1 MITFRVRGRTVSVL
15 YSPPPDMAAAGAK
28 LSVVL
33 DRRRPLEPE
42 HVVGLEAE
50 AEQRR
55 WQVHL
60 PAELYDGRSH
70 HIALEAKSDGRL
82 VGTAAFLFSGAPQLL
97 ASRRQTGAAEISP
110 TKPSPTKPGAP
121 APVVEQPSRATPA
134 PLAFAPSRRDGRER
148 LADFL
153 RSEFGGDTVE
163 RVRGYFAVIDALMS
177 DAEQGLRREHLD
189 SLTERLRLLSKAAD
203 DGRPIDASIVLPV
216 FNSIGYT
223 IACVLSLFEHGANSR
238 FEIIVADDASSD
250 ETAAVFGAIGGVVR
264 CVTQVA
270 NQGFNGNCNRAAR
283 EARGRYVAFLNND
296 TFVLEGWLDELLA
309 PFERFSGIGL
319 TGSKLLMPDGTLQE
333 AGGIIWRDASGWN
346 FGRNQD
352 PTLPE
357 FNYVK
362 DVDYVSG
369 ASLAVPKAVWDE
381 IGGFDERYRPAY
393 FEDSDLAFTLRAK
406 GLRTLYAPAS
416 PLIHHEG
423 ISNGTDLAAGIKTHQ
438 IANQPKFIEKWQD
451 VLATE
456 HFPNGEEVFL
466 ARDRSRQKTH
476 MLVID
481 HYVPQPDRDAGSRT
495 LFSYMKMFVDA
506 GLQVSFWPDNLYRD
520 KDYLKALQDL
530 GVEVLYGSQL
540 VGRFP
545 EWIAERGRYLD
556 YVFLSRAHVAIN
568 YIDHLRDH
576 SSAKVLY
583 YGHDLAYERLK
594 QEFAVT
600 GREKIKEEINYW
612 FELEQKIWRK
622 TDVLYYPAREEVEA
636 VENAAP
642 DKTVRKFSIY
652 VYPESDIAEARTRLG
667 QVPNPAATVMFVG
680 GYRHRPNVDGALWF
694 VREILPL
701 VQRQIPEIRTI
712 LAGSFPPAAITR
724 LASSNVL
731 VTGYIA
737 DPVLEWLYRSANA
750 AILPLRF
757 GGGVKGKL
765 IEALRFAVP
774 VVTTR
779 WGAQGLPEP
788 QECVALADSPAE
800 FAERLIETITQPEAA
815 RERARNGLDFIEQEF
830 GYTTVAR
837 RMALDIPELGR
848 LGLGEVRQSDH
859 RRGAARDPE
868 AAAAKRRVRG
878 RRDTAA
884 RVGG

>member
-1 MITFRVRGRTVSVL
+1 
-15 YSPPPDMAAAGAK
+15 
-28 LSVVL
+28 
-33 DRRRPLEPE
+33 
-42 HVVGLEAE
+42 
-50 AEQRR
+50 
-55 WQVHL
+55 
-60 PAELYDGRSH
+60 
-70 HIALEAKSDGRL
+70 
-82 VGTAAFLFSGAPQLL
+82 
-97 ASRRQTGAAEISP
+97 
-110 TKPSPTKPGAP
+110 
-121 APVVEQPSRATPA
+121 
-134 PLAFAPSRRDGRER
+134 
-148 LADFL
+148 
-153 RSEFGGDTVE
+153 SE
-163 RVRGYFAVIDALMS
+163 
-177 DAEQGLRREHLD
+177 
-189 SLTERLRLLSKAAD
+189 AAD
-203 DGRPIDASIVLPV
+203 DARPIEASIIVPV
-216 FNSIGYT
+216 FNSVAFT
-223 IACVLSLFEHGANSR
+223 IACAISIFEHASSTR
-238 FEIIVADDASSD
+238 YEIIVADDASSD
-250 ETAAVFGAIGGVVR
+250 ETADVFAAVGGVLR
-264 CVTQVA
+264 CVTHRV
-270 NQGFNGNCNRAAR
+270 NGGFIRNCNVAAQK
-283 EARGRYVAFLNND
+283 ASGSYVVLLNND
-296 TFVLEGWLDELLA
+296 TLVLDGWLDELLA
-309 PFERFSGIGL
+309 PFKRFADVGL
-319 TGSKLLMPDGTLQE
+319 AGSKLLMPDGTLQE
-333 AGGIIWRDASGWN
+333 AVGIIWRDASGWN

-423 ISNGTDLAAGIKTHQ
+423 VSNGTDLAAGIKAHQ

-466 ARDRSRQKTH
+466 ARDRSRQKKH

-600 GREKIKEEINYW
+600 GRERIKEEINYW

-636 VENAAP
+636 VEKAAP

-667 QVPNPAATVMFVG
+667 QVPNPAATVMFV
-680 GYRHRPNVDGALWF
+680 
-694 VREILPL
+694 
-701 VQRQIPEIRTI
+701 
-712 LAGSFPPAAITR
+712 
-724 LASSNVL
+724 
-731 VTGYIA
+731 
-737 DPVLEWLYRSANA
+737 
-750 AILPLRF
+750 
-757 GGGVKGKL
+757 GGVKGKL

-830 GYTTVAR
+830 GYTAVAR

-859 RRGAARDPE
+859 RRGAARDPK

-878 RRDTAA
+878 RRGTAA
-884 RVGG
+884 RVRG

>member
-1 MITFRVRGRTVSVL
+1 M
-15 YSPPPDMAAAGAK
+15 
-28 LSVVL
+28 
-33 DRRRPLEPE
+33 
-42 HVVGLEAE
+42 
-50 AEQRR
+50 
-55 WQVHL
+55 
-60 PAELYDGRSH
+60 
-70 HIALEAKSDGRL
+70 
-82 VGTAAFLFSGAPQLL
+82 
-97 ASRRQTGAAEISP
+97 
-110 TKPSPTKPGAP
+110 
-121 APVVEQPSRATPA
+121 
-134 PLAFAPSRRDGRER
+134 
-148 LADFL
+148 
-153 RSEFGGDTVE
+153 
-163 RVRGYFAVIDALMS
+163 
-177 DAEQGLRREHLD
+177 
-189 SLTERLRLLSKAAD
+189 
-203 DGRPIDASIVLPV
+203 
-216 FNSIGYT
+216 
-223 IACVLSLFEHGANSR
+223 
-238 FEIIVADDASSD
+238 
-250 ETAAVFGAIGGVVR
+250 
-264 CVTQVA
+264 
-270 NQGFNGNCNRAAR
+270 
-283 EARGRYVAFLNND
+283 
-296 TFVLEGWLDELLA
+296 
-309 PFERFSGIGL
+309 
-319 TGSKLLMPDGTLQE
+319 
-333 AGGIIWRDASGWN
+333 
-346 FGRNQD
+346 
-352 PTLPE
+352 
-357 FNYVK
+357 
-362 DVDYVSG
+362 
-369 ASLAVPKAVWDE
+369 
-381 IGGFDERYRPAY
+381 
-393 FEDSDLAFTLRAK
+393 RAK

-423 ISNGTDLAAGIKTHQ
+423 VSNGTDLAAGIKAHQ

-466 ARDRSRQKTH
+466 ARDRSRQKKH

-701 VQRQIPEIRTI
+701 VQRHIPEIRTI
-712 LAGSFPPAAITR
+712 LAGSFPPPAITR

-830 GYTTVAR
+830 GYTAVAR